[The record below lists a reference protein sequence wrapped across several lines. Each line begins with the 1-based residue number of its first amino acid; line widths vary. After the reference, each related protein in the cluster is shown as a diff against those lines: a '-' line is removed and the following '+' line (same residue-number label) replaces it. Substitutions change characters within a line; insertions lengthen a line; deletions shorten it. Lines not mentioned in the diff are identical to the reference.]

1 MLRMLHDR
9 EEEAVKKV
17 TRMVDHLNH
26 KLSIEGGGGASKNK
40 YRTRLAQPS
49 FYQKSGSYIQGVR
62 KKVTFTLML
71 KPKYP

>member
-17 TRMVDHLNH
+17 TRMVDHLDH
-26 KLSIEGGGGASKNK
+26 KFSIEGGGAKNK

-49 FYQKSGSYIQGVR
+49 FYQKRCS
-62 KKVTFTLML
+62 KKSNLHFDAEAEISLN
-71 KPKYP
+71 KN

>member
-26 KLSIEGGGGASKNK
+26 KLSIEGGGSKNK

-49 FYQKSGSYIQGVR
+49 FYQKSVSYKVFE
-62 KKVTFTLML
+62 KK
-71 KPKYP
+71 